1 MICITGSNGKTTTTL
16 LTYHVLREAGID
28 AGLAGNVGKS
38 LALQVAVDPHPVY
51 VIELSSFQLENMY
64 QFKADV
70 AVIMNITPDH
80 MDRYDHKME
89 NYVAAKFRILQNQT
103 PDDAFIYWQDDSVIL
118 DKIAEVNPDGRRLP
132 FGIERKPES
141 AAWTENEDVCFST
154 TEERWDIPRTG
165 LSLPGRHNLYNS
177 MAAGLIASVMKV
189 SPDSI
194 RRSLSDFKAVEHLSL
209 IHI

>member
-1 MICITGSNGKTTTTL
+1 
-16 LTYHVLREAGID
+16 
-28 AGLAGNVGKS
+28 
-38 LALQVAVDPHPVY
+38 
-51 VIELSSFQLENMY
+51 MY

-154 TEERWDIPRTG
+154 TEERWDIPAPDCRFPDAIISTI
-165 LSLPGRHNLYNS
+165 RWQ
-177 MAAGLIASVMKV
+177 
-189 SPDSI
+189 PDS
-194 RRSLSDFKAVEHLSL
+194 
-209 IHI
+209 